1 MKEIKKDEEIKNNEK
16 ETKNN
21 KDIET
26 EYYEVNKNIK
36 KIEPKTEL
44 KKFLM
49 DDKQGKEGQ
58 QVREIYKKLISI
70 QNDFL
75 TKNINALKKHIE
87 ILPENDFKK
96 KQIEYLLKQIS
107 YNVKIQNV
115 NEKEIIDIENNL
127 INLENLINYYS
138 KRKCIKDDLTID
150 YNNYNE
156 IEINYELIEDEI
168 RKNLLYGKKLFSNNL
183 NYIRY
188 NSEFSSIINEFVA
201 YHPYTKYTIEKEKI
215 SNSGIKKNILP
226 NLNKLMFYIS
236 HNQYDDDELAMKAL
250 ENTKKDKITKF
261 ENEFIKFIN
270 ENEIKIKQLPGLYDY
285 IEEELFNDSKN
296 DINFQEDS
304 EELNGGSLTKLIK
317 EELIPLLKNK
327 TQHVNEDNLLRAL
340 RKFIN
345 KNLKGKNKIIDESN
359 LLLDELLEDDGLWLI
374 PIEEREDD
382 FQKINDLFEKKKNI
396 LIMHSKLFYENLIGK
411 IIYKK

>member
-1 MKEIKKDEEIKNNEK
+1 
-16 ETKNN
+16 
-21 KDIET
+21 
-26 EYYEVNKNIK
+26 
-36 KIEPKTEL
+36 
-44 KKFLM
+44 M

-58 QVREIYKKLISI
+58 QIREIYKKLISI

-75 TKNINALKKHIE
+75 SKNINALKKHIK

-96 KQIEYLLKQIS
+96 KQIKYLLKQIS

-304 EELNGGSLTKLIK
+304 EELNGGSLTILIK

-345 KNLKGKNKIIDESN
+345 KNLKRKNKIIDVSKV
-359 LLLDELLEDDGLWLI
+359 LLDELLEDDGLWLI